1 MKTKTWFITAGAMV
15 VLCGLSTAMAD
26 RIAVIDSSG
35 KVVNVIEVPSGWSGA
50 SGQWQVPA
58 GHTTQPAANAA
69 PNDTWNGSVFVKPT
83 IELTSLMYS
92 YDQFEARFTADEMD
106 AIGEHVYSMDADGKP
121 KHVRL
126 LQALQR
132 VIARDKIDLLSS
144 KTVDFMDALVAA
156 GLITADRKTTILNPN
171 DP

>member
-1 MKTKTWFITAGAMV
+1 MKRKTWLIP
-15 VLCGLSTAMAD
+15 LSMAAVIGCLNAALAD
-26 RIAVIDSSG
+26 RIAVIDSGG
-35 KVVNVIEVPSGWSGA
+35 KVVNVIEVPDGWSGA
-50 SGQWQVPA
+50 SGEYQVPA

-69 PNDTWNGSVFVKPT
+69 PHDTWNGSVFVKPA
-83 IELTSLMYS
+83 IELTSLVFS
-92 YDQFEARFTADEMD
+92 YDAFEARFTADEMD
-106 AIGEHVYSMDADGKP
+106 AIGEHVYSMDAEGKP

-132 VIARDKIDLLSS
+132 VIARDKVDLLSS

-156 GLITADRKTTILNPN
+156 ELITADRKTAILNPN

>member
-1 MKTKTWFITAGAMV
+1 MKRKAWFITAGAMA
-15 VLCGLSTAMAD
+15 VLCGFGPAMAD

-50 SGQWQVPA
+50 SGEWQVPA

-69 PNDTWNGSVFVKPT
+69 PNDSWNGSAFVKLVV
-83 IELTSLMYS
+83 ERTSEIYS
-92 YDQFEARFTADEMD
+92 YDQFEARFTEGEMD
-106 AIGEHVYSMDADGKP
+106 AIGEYVYSMDAEGKP

-132 VIARDKIDLLSS
+132 VIARDKIDLLSD
-144 KTVDFMDALVAA
+144 KTADFMDALVAA
-156 GLITADRKTTILNPN
+156 ELITAERKTTILNP
-171 DP
+171 DEP

>member
-15 VLCGLSTAMAD
+15 VLCGLGTAMAD

-35 KVVNVIEVPSGWSGA
+35 TVVNVIEVPSGWSGA

-69 PNDTWNGSVFVKPT
+69 PNDTWNGSEFVKT
-83 IELTSLMYS
+83 VIELTSLVIT
-92 YDQFEARFTADEMD
+92 YDEFEARFTADELD
-106 AIGEHVYSMDADGKP
+106 AIGKFAYAVDGDGVP
-121 KHVRL
+121 KNVRV

-132 VIARDKIDLLSS
+132 AVASDKIDLLAA
-144 KTVDFMDALVAA
+144 KTETFLNN
-156 GLITADRKTTILNPN
+156 LPIL
-171 DP
+171 